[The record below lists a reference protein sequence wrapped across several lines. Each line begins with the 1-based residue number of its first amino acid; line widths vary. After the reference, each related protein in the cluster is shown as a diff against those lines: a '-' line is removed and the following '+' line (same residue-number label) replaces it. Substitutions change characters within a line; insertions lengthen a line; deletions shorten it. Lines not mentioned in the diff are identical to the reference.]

1 MAEPAR
7 GAVPQARRA
16 SRFRHPHPVLCGV
29 TVPTARGRTHL
40 GLGGAVR
47 PSVPCGPRVSPA
59 SWEPG
64 AVAAAGARSACG
76 REPRPPRS
84 PPLLR
89 GPSPGSAHASFC
101 PRSARLTCQRTC
113 TPGVRPAAADQ
124 PPPPP
129 RALHSRGGRGF
140 FMPGA
145 HWVRLALRAGR
156 GGPAAAPLCGCLP
169 PTPRLP
175 LSSAGAPG
183 SRGGEVL
190 PPRAS
195 PGALRASRR
204 HTCLPL
210 PAGGVYRAGQR
221 HLCLCPAPSLRPGHG
236 RCSRE

>member
-1 MAEPAR
+1 MEGSRARPAAPTPLRPGAHGLCRPPVPPACRREGPRSCTGPVRAPHTPASVPAR
-7 GAVPQARRA
+7 HA
-16 SRFRHPHPVLCGV
+16 
-29 TVPTARGRTHL
+29 
-40 GLGGAVR
+40 
-47 PSVPCGPRVSPA
+47 SPA
-59 SWEPG
+59 SAP
-64 AVAAAGARSACG
+64 
-76 REPRPPRS
+76 
-84 PPLLR
+84 
-89 GPSPGSAHASFC
+89 AHQVC
-101 PRSARLTCQRTC
+101 ARL
-113 TPGVRPAAADQ
+113 RPTSR
-124 PPPPP
+124 PPPP

-145 HWVRLALRAGR
+145 HWVRLALHAGH

-175 LSSAGAPG
+175 LSSVGAPG

-190 PPRAS
+190 PLRAS